1 MDFDS
6 SLERV
11 KERFEDWRAMVVLDD
26 KPLRR
31 YVMCWRPSL
40 VRRFNDWPD
49 RNDIASLWDCVV
61 VDVQALSEMTG
72 DALPDVQARLRQAQ
86 GMELIY
92 PDGSVAQA
100 VRRVMA
106 GKLAEIKGMSS

>member
-1 MDFDS
+1 MNFDTA
-6 SLERV
+6 LNEV
-11 KERFEDWRAMVVLDD
+11 KGRFEAWRALVVLDD

-49 RNDIASLWDCVV
+49 RSDIASLWDCVH
-61 VDVQALSEMTG
+61 VDLQALCEMTG
-72 DALPDVQARLRQAQ
+72 DALPDVQSRLRQAQ

-92 PDGSVAQA
+92 PDGTVARD
-100 VRRVMA
+100 VHRVMT
-106 GKLAEIKGMSS
+106 GKLKEIKGM

>member
-1 MDFDS
+1 MDFDDA
-6 SLERV
+6 LERI
-11 KERFEDWRAMVVLDD
+11 KERFEAWRALVVLDD

-49 RNDIASLWDCVV
+49 GNDIASLWAC
-61 VDVQALSEMTG
+61 VDVDLQALCEMTG
-72 DALPDVQARLRQAQ
+72 DALPDVQSRLRQAQ

-92 PDGSVAQA
+92 PDGTVARDVA
-100 VRRVMA
+100 RVMA
-106 GKLAEIKGMSS
+106 GKLKEIKGM